1 MVISLTNS
9 YNVQEPKHTNKLET
23 NINAPTT
30 FVNQL
35 APNLT
40 VALSKVYGIWN
51 SVDHFID
58 SCPALQ
64 QDITSPDFDTPQAYA
79 VNILNNNK
87 S

>member
-40 VALSKVYGIWN
+40 VALSKVYGI
-51 SVDHFID
+51 
-58 SCPALQ
+58 
-64 QDITSPDFDTPQAYA
+64 
-79 VNILNNNK
+79 
-87 S
+87 